1 MEIQLL
7 TGLCIGIGLSAACG
21 FRVFVPM
28 LGVSLAHRAG
38 HMELGSGFE
47 WLGSD
52 LALIALLLATI
63 VEVAAYF
70 VPWIDNLLDT
80 IAMPASI
87 VAGTMMTGAM
97 TGEMSPLLKWSL
109 ALIAGGG
116 AAGAVQTVTTIV
128 RGTSSATTGGLGN
141 PLVSTGELAGSAGI
155 TALAVFIPLAAITL
169 VTMIIFYLGYRLMRK
184 KPSSTLEVPA
194 PS

>member
-1 MEIQLL
+1 MDIQLL
-7 TGLCIGIGLSAACG
+7 TGLCIGLGLSAACG

-52 LALIALLLATI
+52 LAMIALLLATI

-80 IAMPASI
+80 IAMPAAV

-97 TGEMSPLLKWSL
+97 TGEMSPMFKWSL
-109 ALIAGGG
+109 AIIAGGG

-155 TALAVFIPLAAITL
+155 TAMAVFIPIAAVVI
-169 VTMIIFYLGYRLMRK
+169 VSMIIFYLGYRLMRK
-184 KPSSTLEVPA
+184 KPQASIEVPA

>member
-155 TALAVFIPLAAITL
+155 TALAVFIPLAAIT
-169 VTMIIFYLGYRLMRK
+169 YLRS
-184 KPSSTLEVPA
+184 PSA
-194 PS
+194 